1 MMINRI
7 CIAVFFSFLCEV
19 SYAKLNTFLE
29 NSNLTAS
36 FSAGADIPSFMKQG
50 DTLSIRT
57 ITPPGSGTLYT
68 GTLNWTVGDTV
79 CSSPSTKPY
88 KYEVYNWPAYIE
100 MENMRLDLID
110 SESMG
115 IAVGTAP
122 RKCSD
127 YHPGGAASGRLH
139 NRVFVGS
146 GMKRVY
152 RVSQIYQAGSASKIV
167 NIPVMSGRS
176 EYGESEIIAKLR
188 SYLPIFRPVS
198 VNLTTTVKNWCSASV
213 GPGKNIT
220 LSHGTLMPA
229 EVPGNIST
237 SIMQLSCQGE
247 GADFKLKW
255 FGGGDAGN
263 SKEIELGKGI
273 SSTLKI
279 SGLSGDGKVYVPAN
293 STVSLTVSSTLK
305 LSGEP
310 EAGNFSASQILIID
324 VS

>member
-7 CIAVFFSFLCEV
+7 CIAVFWVFLCEV

-36 FSAGADIPSFMKQG
+36 FSAVADIPPFMKQG

-57 ITPPGSGTLYT
+57 LTPPGSGSLYT
-68 GTLNWTVGDTV
+68 GTLNWTSGDTV
-79 CSSPSTKPY
+79 CSSPSVKPY

-115 IAVGTAP
+115 IEVGTAP
-122 RKCSD
+122 RICAD
-127 YHPGGAASGRLH
+127 YQPGGDATGTRSD
-139 NRVFVGS
+139 RVFVGS
-146 GMKRVY
+146 GMQRVY

-176 EYGESEIIAKLR
+176 EYSESEIISRLK
-188 SYLPIFRPVS
+188 SYLSAFRPVS
-198 VNLTTTVKNWCSASV
+198 VNLTTSVKNWCSASV
-213 GPGKNIT
+213 GPGKDIA
-220 LSHGTLMPA
+220 LSHGTLTPV

-237 SIMQLSCQGE
+237 SVMQLSCQGE

-255 FGGGDAGN
+255 FGGENAANG
-263 SKEIELGKGI
+263 KEIDLGKGI

-310 EAGNFSASQILIID
+310 EAGDFSASQILIID

>member
-1 MMINRI
+1 MMNRI
-7 CIAVFFSFLCEV
+7 YIALFFSLLCEV
-19 SYAKLNTFLE
+19 SDAKLNTFLD
-29 NSNLTAS
+29 NSNLTTS
-36 FSAGADIPSFMKQG
+36 LSAVADIPPFMKQG

-57 ITPPGSGTLYT
+57 LTPPGSGALYT
-68 GTLNWTVGDTV
+68 GTLKWTSGDTV
-79 CSSPSTKPY
+79 CSSPSIKPY

-115 IAVGTAP
+115 IEIGTAP
-122 RKCSD
+122 RICAD
-127 YHPGGAASGRLH
+127 YQPGGSATGTLS

-152 RVSQIYQAGSASKIV
+152 RVSQIYQAGSSSKIV

-176 EYGESEIIAKLR
+176 EYAELEIISKLR
-188 SYLPIFRPVS
+188 NYIPVFRPVS
-198 VNLTTTVKNWCSASV
+198 VNLTTIVKNWCSASV
-213 GPGKNIT
+213 GPGKDIA
-220 LSHGTLMPA
+220 LSHGTLMPV

-255 FGGGDAGN
+255 FGGRNAGN
-263 SKEIELGKGI
+263 SKEIALGKGI

-279 SGLSGDGKVYVPAN
+279 NGLSGDGKVYVPAN

-305 LSGEP
+305 ISGEL
-310 EAGNFSASQILIID
+310 EAGDFSASQTLIID

>member
-7 CIAVFFSFLCEV
+7 CIAVFLVFLCEV

-36 FSAGADIPSFMKQG
+36 FSAVADIPPFIKQG

-57 ITPPGSGTLYT
+57 LTPPGSGARYT
-68 GTLNWTVGDTV
+68 GTLNWTSGDTV
-79 CSSPSTKPY
+79 CSSPSVKPY

-115 IAVGTAP
+115 IEVGTAP
-122 RKCSD
+122 RICAD
-127 YHPGGAASGRLH
+127 YQPGGDATGTRSD
-139 NRVFVGS
+139 RVFVGS
-146 GMKRVY
+146 GMQRVY

-176 EYGESEIIAKLR
+176 EYSESEIISRLK
-188 SYLPIFRPVS
+188 SYLSAFRPVS
-198 VNLTTTVKNWCSASV
+198 VNLTTSVKNWCSASV
-213 GPGKNIT
+213 GPGKDIA
-220 LSHGTLMPA
+220 LSHGTLTPV

-237 SIMQLSCQGE
+237 SVMQLSCQGE

-255 FGGGDAGN
+255 FGGENAANG
-263 SKEIELGKGI
+263 KEIDLGKGI

-310 EAGNFSASQILIID
+310 EAGDFSASQILIID